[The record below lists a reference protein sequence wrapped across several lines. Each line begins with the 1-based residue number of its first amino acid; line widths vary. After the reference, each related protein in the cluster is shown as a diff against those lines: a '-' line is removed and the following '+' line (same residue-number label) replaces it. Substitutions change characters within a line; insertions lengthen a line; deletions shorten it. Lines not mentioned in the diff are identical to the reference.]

1 MNLLCGS
8 RVSARP
14 FTARDARE
22 CRRRRGWQGDVRLIG
37 LLGGKRQSKKRDRR
51 EGRGGARLARFLRRG
66 HPAVLSPFAGACGR
80 WRRQPGHPI
89 LRVSPRPIRS
99 GRHHRFGFSA
109 SGSGCGLLGCSGS
122 HRKSLRTGQR
132 PQCPDCRGDCQ
143 QGWQKKRQPMTINDE
158 G

>member
-109 SGSGCGLLGCSGS
+109 SGSGWGLLVLCRITMKVTVTRTAEARRAVVYIGGGSITFYYSGL
-122 HRKSLRTGQR
+122 RSL
-132 PQCPDCRGDCQ
+132 
-143 QGWQKKRQPMTINDE
+143 
-158 G
+158 